1 MEVSRKSMPAPL
13 KPVGPDSRS
22 PGVESFSKFDGMP
35 WHPRIFQRMH
45 LAPTKFQSQCTLA
58 PTSLTELPP
67 RNLLKI
73 WCLQV
78 KGLQSY
84 WLSNFENDS
93 TPGDLE
99 SRPTGS
105 SGGRGWAS
113 DFFLGLDSMQVTLKP
128 FTEPLFTQLKDLSLL
143 EKYTKN
149 QGASY
154 NFRLGFALSNRPH
167 HIDRSGLQ
175 LSWVLSKTYST
186 TPTVPMGI
194 WGSSCDPRT

>member
-1 MEVSRKSMPAPL
+1 
-13 KPVGPDSRS
+13 
-22 PGVESFSKFDGMP
+22 
-35 WHPRIFQRMH
+35 MH
-45 LAPTKFQSQCTLA
+45 
-58 PTSLTELPP
+58 
-67 RNLLKI
+67 
-73 WCLQV
+73 
-78 KGLQSY
+78 SY

-167 HIDRSGLQ
+167 LHRAYLVNVRKRRAIAVYRSKIEMNQ
-175 LSWVLSKTYST
+175 NSKTRT
-186 TPTVPMGI
+186 TLHAHH
-194 WGSSCDPRT
+194 